1 MNTKLAIAHL
11 PATLLT
17 ASVALTSLALLG
29 AGCTGSDVGSDDL
42 DAASIPYADGSP
54 EGRAILDVANDR
66 DLDVTAYDDVVG
78 LHKKAAENLIEHR
91 DRDPNTD
98 ADDNPFD
105 DLSELWTVSYC
116 KTTCFNKLLDYA
128 KATGVYGGNENVS
141 VVFSPQPSESTHLQ
155 KIADW
160 IDDEADET
168 IDIAMYSYSH
178 SNPVRGALERAVSR
192 GVKVRFL
199 ADDGVANSSSKA
211 GGLEEMGIDVRRVT
225 KVMHHKFAIIDGPRD
240 DSTLDRAATAHVIT
254 GSGNWSS
261 SAGTIYDEN
270 TLFLTAY
277 PELALRMQR
286 DFDTIWAGSKD
297 KVYNDT
303 LEWDQTRA
311 DITDALIAQHEDEDT
326 HAWFTSFNFKSNSN
340 QSWSYLGT
348 THVTDQLVAGILSA
362 DESIEIASGHFVSLP
377 IAQAVEDALS
387 ANPNL
392 SVRVV
397 IDCQEVNKNDDGI
410 GTIKKNIENL
420 GGRITYKCNTYRW
433 HYKYAK
439 QMHHKYVIVDGDE
452 LFTGSLNFSDNSETN
467 VFENVLYFS
476 GAEHRSLVDA
486 YQANFEMVS
495 SYGQENDGA
504 AYDAVME
511 EIETG
516 DFIPLIW
523 DPAITMSADDFNVLK
538 DAIRDNCPATVTW
551 IQSPAEGAETYDA
564 LVQDQPQWFTH
575 CARNGY
581 PWPNVPQHMRV
592 D

>member
-1 MNTKLAIAHL
+1 MTTKLDIARL
-11 PATLLT
+11 PVTLLT
-17 ASVALTSLALLG
+17 ASLALTSLTLLG
-29 AGCTGSDVGSDDL
+29 AGCSGTDVGSDDL
-42 DAASIPYADGSP
+42 DAASIPYTDDSP

-91 DRDPNTD
+91 DRDPNTS

-105 DLSELWTVSYC
+105 DLAELWTVSYC

-160 IDDEADET
+160 IDAEADET

-178 SNPVRGALERAVSR
+178 SGPVRGALERAVAR
-192 GVKVRFL
+192 GVKIRFL
-199 ADDGVANSSSKA
+199 ADDGVADSSSKA
-211 GGLEEMGIDVRRVT
+211 GALEDMGIDVRRVT

-240 DSTLDRAATAHVIT
+240 DSTLDRAATAHIIS
-254 GSGNWSS
+254 GSANWSS

-311 DITDALIAQHEDEDT
+311 DITDDLIAQYEDPNT
-326 HAWFTSFNFKSNSN
+326 HAWFTSYNFKANSN

-348 THVTDQLVAGILSA
+348 THVTDQVVAGILSA
-362 DESIEIASGHFVSLP
+362 EESLEIATGHFVSEP
-377 IAQAVEDALS
+377 IAQAVEDALV

-392 SVRVV
+392 QVRVV
-397 IDCQEVNKNDDGI
+397 IDCQEVNKDDGAI
-410 GTIKKNIENL
+410 GTIKKNIEAS

-439 QMHHKYVIVDGDE
+439 QMHHKYIIVDGDE
-452 LFTGSLNFSDNSETN
+452 LYTGSLNFSDNSETN
-467 VFENVLYFS
+467 VFENVMYFAGS
-476 GAEHRSLVDA
+476 EHRSLLDA
-486 YQANFEMVS
+486 YEANFEMVS
-495 SYGQENDGA
+495 RYGQENDGA
-504 AYDAVME
+504 AMQALLE

-523 DPAITMSADDFNVLK
+523 DPAITMSMDEFDTIK

-551 IQSPAEGAETYDA
+551 AQSPAEGAETYDTWFN
-564 LVQDQPQWFTH
+564 QQPQWFTH

-581 PWPNVPQHMRV
+581 PWPNVPNDKRV